1 MSIFEGQGASASGGG
16 KGQEVGWA
24 MPTNQESGVR
34 SVIAYVKGAPRETLT
49 LCTKIKKAGKI
60 VELTEQERDEI
71 LKQNDLMA
79 TKGLRV
85 LAVAY
90 RDISDFGF
98 RISDLKS
105 QTSNPKSQIYT
116 TEEVEKDLTFIG
128 LAAMFD
134 PPRPEVKKAI
144 DECHTAGIRVIVMT
158 GDYGL
163 TAQSIAREVG
173 IGGDSPKIVTGIELS
188 KLSHR
193 ELKELLKKGET
204 IFARVAPKDKLRVV
218 STLQEIGE
226 IAAVTGDGVNDAP
239 ALKKADIG
247 IAMGMRGSDV
257 AKESA
262 EIVLADDNFATIV
275 EAIREG
281 RAVYANIRKFVTY
294 IFASNIPEIVPF
306 IAFVLFKIPLPLT
319 VMQILAVDLGTDVV
333 PALGLGVEPPEKG
346 IMSQP
351 PRPKTKR
358 LLDFSLLARAYL
370 FLGPIE
376 AILCMAGFFFV
387 YWSSGWRPGMEM
399 ASGGIVYTT
408 ATTMTLAGIVAS
420 QIGNVFACRAEK
432 ESVFSAGFFK
442 NRLVLFGILV
452 EVVLILLLTYIPFM
466 QGVFGLAPLGL
477 REWAFLLSFPVIVL
491 IMEEGRK
498 RVIRGRIQD

>member
-1 MSIFEGQGASASGGG
+1 MRQAIGKRQWAIGLLHAHLAFERIRKRMTTIHEAGNR
-16 KGQEVGWA
+16 QEA
-24 MPTNQESGVR
+24 MGNRVL
-34 SVIAYVKGAPRETLT
+34 AYVKGAPKETLS
-49 LCTKIKKAGKI
+49 LCTNIKKDGKI

-71 LKQNDLMA
+71 LKQNDVMA
-79 TKGLRV
+79 GDGLRV

-90 RDISDFGF
+90 KEGDWGLGAGGWENRE
-98 RISDLKS
+98 KY
-105 QTSNPKSQIYT
+105 NE
-116 TEEVEKDLTFIG
+116 EEVEKDLTFIG

-134 PPRPEVKKAI
+134 PPRREVKKAI
-144 DECHTAGIRVIVMT
+144 EECHTAGIRVIVMT

-163 TAQSIAREVG
+163 TAQAIAKEVG
-173 IGGDSPKIVTGIELS
+173 IGSDSPKIVTGMEFS

-193 ELKELLKKGET
+193 ELRELLKKGEI

-218 STLQEIGE
+218 STLQEMGE
-226 IAAVTGDGVNDAP
+226 IVAVTGDGVNDAP

-247 IAMGMRGSDV
+247 IAMGLRGSDV

-262 EIVLADDNFATIV
+262 EIVLTDDNFATIV

-306 IAFVLFKIPLPLT
+306 IAFVLLKIPLPLT
-319 VMQILAVDLGTDVV
+319 VMQILAVDLGTDVG

-346 IMSQP
+346 IMNQP
-351 PRPKTKR
+351 PRPKNKR
-358 LLDFSLLARAYL
+358 LLDFPLIARAYL

-376 AILCMAGFFFV
+376 AVLCMAGFFFV

-399 ASGGIVYTT
+399 PSSGIVYTT

-420 QIGNVFACRAEK
+420 QIGNVFACRAER
-432 ESVFSAGFFK
+432 ESVFSVGFFR

-452 EVVLILLLTYIPFM
+452 EIALILFLTYTSFM
-466 QGVFGLAPLGL
+466 QKIFGLAPLGL
-477 REWAFLLSFPVIVL
+477 REWGFLLLFPVIML
-491 IMEEGRK
+491 LLEEGRK
-498 RVIRGRIQD
+498 LVMRR